1 MKRSQWGLSDIE
13 RRHEDEA
20 RRFRNCLRALLI
32 LALLSGLVNYVT
44 QINGF

>member
-13 RRHEDEA
+13 RRQEDEA
-20 RRFRNCLRALLI
+20 RRFRNAVRALLI
-32 LALLSGLVNYVT
+32 VALVSGLVNYVT